1 MTEKKVF
8 RGTFSLLLCLLLL
21 CCPVSG
27 QAAQNPETAAPA
39 TVFTFEIEEEA
50 ADADSSVPQTGEA
63 DCLPI
68 LGCFQLF
75 AMIGIVLFKLRK
87 GKVV

>member
-8 RGTFSLLLCLLLL
+8 RGTFGLLLCLLLL
-21 CCPVSG
+21 CCPVSR
-27 QAAQNPETAAPA
+27 QAAQNAETAAPA

-63 DCLPI
+63 DRLPV
-68 LGCFQLF
+68 LGLFQLF
-75 AMIGIVLFKLRK
+75 AVIV
-87 GKVV
+87 